1 MSSASSRGSL
11 FSVDPYALS
20 SSSYFSIYKHKK
32 QSPVKGLRER
42 SKGDNDTSSN
52 SLFSI
57 DPYNNAPNTSLQCVS
72 SDLNEISIDEV
83 SETNPLIFK

>member
-1 MSSASSRGSL
+1 MVSRALKRRSANMYQFL
-11 FSVDPYALS
+11 V
-20 SSSYFSIYKHKK
+20 YKHKK

-57 DPYNNAPNTSLQCVS
+57 DPYNNAPNTSLQCAS
-72 SDLNEISIDEV
+72 SELNEMSIDEV
-83 SETNPLIFK
+83 SEPTL